1 MPYGE
6 LSAPRLMPIN
16 IVKVYEILQRKAT
29 VNMAFGEIGKI
40 VKNVGTNIFNRT
52 LSRLTGAGIQTDSRI
67 TMSKAKWSGRYNSKD
82 WRVRLQIPNQAQEVH
97 EAIMANN
104 ELMAPLAPARG
115 MFWPLT
121 PTIQI
126 AHQATYNPLA
136 QTHSNYPF
144 QAYQN
149 SQVDSINIIG
159 EFPVQNSED
168 AKHWVA
174 TVNFLRTVTKMFF
187 GKEQP
192 LKGNPPPI
200 LHLSGYGDHMFNKVP
215 VVVNSFN
222 VELRQGIDYIS
233 TRQVGQGNPQQF
245 DPESEA
251 AGLIEATNS
260 QTWAP
265 TLSNISVL
273 ITPIYSRDSIKNFS
287 LAEFAR
293 GELNGKGDGEI
304 GFI

>member
-1 MPYGE
+1 
-6 LSAPRLMPIN
+6 MPIN

-126 AHQATYNPLA
+126 AHQANYNPLA

>member
-1 MPYGE
+1 
-6 LSAPRLMPIN
+6 
-16 IVKVYEILQRKAT
+16 
-29 VNMAFGEIGKI
+29 MAFGEIGKI
-40 VKNVGTNIFNRT
+40 VKSVGTNIFNRT

-67 TMSKAKWSGRYNSKD
+67 TMSKAKWSGRYNSTD

-104 ELMAPLAPARG
+104 DLLAPLVPSRG

-126 AHQATYNPLA
+126 AHQANYNPLA

-233 TRQVGQGNPQQF
+233 TSQVGQGNPQQF

-273 ITPIYSRDSIKNFS
+273 ITPIYSRESIKNFS
-287 LAEFAR
+287 LSEFAR

>member
-1 MPYGE
+1 MATLG
-6 LSAPRLMPIN
+6 
-16 IVKVYEILQRKAT
+16 KVI
-29 VNMAFGEIGKI
+29 
-40 VKNVGTNIFNRT
+40 KNVGQGIFNRT
-52 LSRLTGAGIQTDSRI
+52 LGRLTGAGISSDNKIARSR
-67 TMSKAKWSGRYNSKD
+67 ARWSGRGAKD
-82 WRVRLQIPNQAQEVH
+82 WRVRLQIPNGAVDVYN
-97 EAIMANN
+97 ALLANN
-104 ELMAPLAPARG
+104 NLMEPLLPSRG
-115 MFWPLT
+115 IFWPLT
-121 PTIQI
+121 PTMQI
-126 AHQATYNPLA
+126 AHSAGYNPLA

-149 SQVDSINIIG
+149 SQIDSMNIIG

-187 GKEQP
+187 GKDDQSK

-200 LHLSGYGDHMFNKVP
+200 MHLSGYGDHMFNKVP

-222 VELRQGIDYIS
+222 LELRQGIDYIS
-233 TRQVGQGNPQQF
+233 TKQTQTGYTAPDQI
-245 DPESEA
+245 
-251 AGLIEATNS
+251 AGLVESGES

-273 ITPIYSRDSIKNFS
+273 ITPVYSRDSIKNFS
-287 LAEFAR
+287 LSEFAR
-293 GELNGKGDGEI
+293 GNLSGKGEGEI

>member
-6 LSAPRLMPIN
+6 LSVPRIMPIN

-29 VNMAFGEIGKI
+29 IKMAFGDIGKI
-40 VKNVGTNIFNRT
+40 AKNVGGGIFNRT
-52 LSRLTGAGIQTDSRI
+52 LGRLFGAGISTDSRI
-67 TMSKAKWSGRYNSKD
+67 VTTRAKWSGRSDKKD
-82 WRVRLQIPNQAQEVH
+82 WRVRLQVPDGPLTKFFDFG
-97 EAIMANN
+97 NN
-104 ELMAPLAPARG
+104 PILQPLADSQG

-121 PTIQI
+121 PSMIIQ
-126 AHQATYNPLA
+126 HSSNYNA
-136 QTHSNYPF
+136 MDQIHSNYPH

-159 EFPVQNSED
+159 EFPVQNQQD

-174 TVNFLRTVTKMFF
+174 TVNFLRTATKMFF
-187 GKEQP
+187 GSEQGLDG

-200 LHLSGYGDHMFNKVP
+200 LHLSGYGDHMYNKVP
-215 VVVNSFN
+215 VVVNTYN
-222 VELRQGIDYIS
+222 LELRQGIDYIS
-233 TRQVGQGNPQQF
+233 TKQSDIYSQRPANVNVMNQ
-245 DPESEA
+245 DSD
-251 AGLIEATNS
+251 S

-273 ITPIYSRDSIKNFS
+273 VTPIYSRDSIKKFS
-287 LAEFAR
+287 MKKFVR
-293 GELNGKGDGEI
+293 GELNGKGSNEV

>member
-1 MPYGE
+1 
-6 LSAPRLMPIN
+6 
-16 IVKVYEILQRKAT
+16 
-29 VNMAFGEIGKI
+29 MAFGDIGKI
-40 VKNVGTNIFNRT
+40 VKNVGGGIFNRT
-52 LSRLTGAGIQTDSRI
+52 LGRLTGAGIQTDSRI

-82 WRVRLQIPNQAQEVH
+82 WRVRLQIPNHAEAVH

-104 ELMAPLAPARG
+104 DLLAPLAPARG

-126 AHQATYNPLA
+126 AHQANYNPLA

-187 GKEQP
+187 GKDQD

-200 LHLSGYGDHMFNKVP
+200 LHLSGYGDHMYNKVP
-215 VVVNSFN
+215 VVVNTFN
-222 VELRQGIDYIS
+222 LELRQGIDYIS
-233 TRQVGQGNPQQF
+233 TKQGNTEYKELTGADAGEFLTAQQG
-245 DPESEA
+245 E
-251 AGLIEATNS
+251 S

-273 ITPIYSRDSIKNFS
+273 IRPIYSRDSVKKFS
-287 LAEFAR
+287 MKKFVN
-293 GELNGKGDGEI
+293 GELNGKGNEV